1 MNHAAAVFRRI
12 KLIFLS
18 LSELDRRAHPKS
30 DLSLEDKC
38 QEWAFSSIHMQ
49 RALFC
54 FNRAM
59 CLLTLPGPKP
69 PVSRLPPHLP
79 FPGDRENELMLCLL
93 LQLFPLLYKQV
104 FIALEEEAIV

>member
-1 MNHAAAVFRRI
+1 M
-12 KLIFLS
+12 
-18 LSELDRRAHPKS
+18 E
-30 DLSLEDKC
+30 
-38 QEWAFSSIHMQ
+38 
-49 RALFC
+49 RALFK

-59 CLLTLPGPKP
+59 CLLTLPRPKP

-79 FPGDRENELMLCLL
+79 FHGDTENELMLCLL